1 MREYREMDLELV
13 SFWLND
19 QDPFDKFAVVW
30 ENDQY
35 GLLSGG
41 IVFKS
46 EQLGYV
52 VIEGKDMAKSYTYD
66 PDWKYSIDVPS
77 MEAKWEFATGYMS
90 SGKIKEMAQIE
101 AECQETEA
109 DFAYT
114 TGLIANNL
122 FIDLRDIIEVAAY
135 NIPEHRQKVMG
146 RKKHTTEEFDVVV
159 SEGMAAIYAPYNSDF
174 VGRMKMLGGVW
185 NAKQERWQLSEGAVD
200 AAREAMIACY
210 GRCDYKPS
218 ETVTAVVEIKSEVT
232 SDYKDSFRLFGRII
246 ATACGNNGKATI
258 GVGTALVDGKAPCGD
273 GTKSDWYV
281 SVPAGCVM
289 EVYDLPKD
297 YAAQEVE
304 RLNEDDSYNA
314 YIKDGSSKI
323 YRSAL
328 IRERERLAKRIAEID
343 VMLESGGNNA

>member
-1 MREYREMDLELV
+1 MIEYREMGLELV

-19 QDPFDKFAVVW
+19 QDPFDKFAIVW

-35 GLLSGG
+35 GVLSGG
-41 IVFKS
+41 IVLKS

-77 MEAKWEFATGYMS
+77 IEAKWEFTTGYIS
-90 SGKIKEMAQIE
+90 SGKIKEVAKVE
-101 AECQETEA
+101 AECQEMEA

-114 TGLIANNL
+114 TGLIANDL
-122 FIDLRDIIEVAAY
+122 FMDLRDIIEVAAH

-146 RKKHTTEEFDVVV
+146 RKKHTTELFDVVV
-159 SEGMAAIYAPYNSDF
+159 SDGMAAIYAPYNPDF
-174 VGRMKMLGGVW
+174 VEQMKKLGGVW

-218 ETVTAVVEIKSEVT
+218 ETVTAVVEIKNAVT
-232 SDYKDSFRLFGRII
+232 SDYKDSFRLFNRVI
-246 ATACGNNGKATI
+246 ATARGNSGKATI
-258 GVGTALVDGKAPCGD
+258 GVGAALIDGKAPYGD
-273 GTKSDWYV
+273 GTKSNWYV
-281 SVPAGCVM
+281 TVPDGCVI
-289 EVYDLPKD
+289 EVYNLPKD

-304 RLNEDDSYNA
+304 KLNEDGSYNA

-323 YRSAL
+323 YRDAL
-328 IRERERLAKRIAEID
+328 IRERERLTKRIAEID
-343 VMLESGGNNA
+343 VMLESEGSNA

>member
-246 ATACGNNGKATI
+246 ATARGNNGKATI
-258 GVGTALVDGKAPCGD
+258 GAGAALVDGKAPCGD

-281 SVPAGCVM
+281 SVPAGCVI